1 MRLQPHFA
9 VAVAAFVATAW
20 VVHMSSDV
28 RKSGEDV
35 EGMQDWQYEG
45 VSIDGGVGPESFAF
59 DPRGEG
65 PYTGI
70 SDGRII
76 KWQRSEN
83 RWLNFSVT
91 SLKRNEG
98 CGGAYEEHA
107 KKEHVCGRPLGLC
120 FSMVSNEL
128 YIADAYN
135 GLVVVGPNGGT
146 PSRFISTLDVQEEEE
161 EESQPL
167 AFTNGLDVDQ
177 RTGAV
182 YFTTSSSKYQRRNYI
197 SLILSRDKSGKLMK
211 YEPESEQLT
220 ILLKNLSFA
229 NGVALSKDGDYI
241 LIIETT
247 TCRVLR
253 YWLETPKAGT
263 LEVFAEL
270 PGFPDNIK
278 RSPRGGFW
286 VGIYSP
292 RERFIQ
298 WILSY
303 PWIGK
308 VLLSLPL
315 DITKAYSYLAKLKRS
330 SGMAIRLSEDG
341 DILQVVEDKKWNKG
355 RSISEVEERDG
366 ILWVGSID
374 APFVSKYN
382 INVPKQQVKGI

>member
-1 MRLQPHFA
+1 MMKLPLHFA
-9 VAVAAFVATAW
+9 VAMAVIVVTVW
-20 VVHMSSDV
+20 VVNVRNSV
-28 RKSGEDV
+28 RKSEKDV
-35 EGMQDWQYEG
+35 EGMKDWQYE
-45 VSIDGGVGPESFAF
+45 VLPIDGGIGPESFAF
-59 DPRGEG
+59 NHHGEG

-83 RWLNFSVT
+83 RWLNFSFT
-91 SLKRNEG
+91 SPHRNEE
-98 CGGAYEEHA
+98 CGGAYEEHG
-107 KKEHVCGRPLGLC
+107 KKEEVCGRPLGLC

-146 PSRFISTLDVQEEEE
+146 PLRLISTLVDDDEEEE
-161 EESQPL
+161 EGEGEPL
-167 AFTNGLDVDQ
+167 TFTNGLDVDQ

-197 SLILSRDKSGKLMK
+197 SLILSKDKSGKLMK
-211 YEPESEQLT
+211 YEPESEEVS
-220 ILLKNLSFA
+220 IVVNNLSYA

-241 LIIETT
+241 LIVETT

-253 YWLETPKAGT
+253 YWLQTPKAGT
-263 LEVFAEL
+263 LEVFAEV

-286 VGIYSP
+286 VGIYS
-292 RERFIQ
+292 RRQKIVH

-308 VLLSLPL
+308 VLLRFPL
-315 DITKAYSYLAKLKRS
+315 DITKAYLYLAKLKRS
-330 SGMAIRLSEDG
+330 SGLAIRLSENG
-341 DILQVVEDKKWNKG
+341 DILEIVEDKEWNKG
-355 RSISEVEERDG
+355 SSISEVEERDG

-374 APFVSKYN
+374 APFVGKYTKN
-382 INVPKQQVKGI
+382 K